1 MRSESA
7 GGKPHSVSRYRSDTV
22 LASEQTTFSARPV
35 FIGWITFVMQLPLQ
49 LFFTLWCGGFFGGM
63 IDATGL
69 FARGSRVPFIIFAAI
84 GFWGVPVIAYFGKR
98 LNYSRTE
105 YRFFADRLEF
115 EEGFFS
121 INKKVVS
128 FRDVKEVT
136 LHKGFFQRIYGLGTI
151 YLATLATGSTGNF
164 NPFVA
169 LGFGN
174 VSASGVSVR
183 DITDPDEMFE
193 KIRRLVDAQRG

>member
-1 MRSESA
+1 MAIGDQSFA
-7 GGKPHSVSRYRSDTV
+7 V
-22 LASEQTTFSARPV
+22 RPV
-35 FIGWITFVMQLPLQ
+35 FIGWITLLIQLPLQ
-49 LFFTLWCGGFFGGM
+49 LFFTLWSGGFFGGM
-63 IDATGL
+63 IAATGL
-69 FARGSRVPFIIFAAI
+69 FARGSQTPFIIFGAAA
-84 GFWGVPVIAYFGKR
+84 FFGVPIVAYFGKK

-121 INKKVVS
+121 INKKVIM
-128 FRDVKEVT
+128 FRDVREVT
-136 LHKGFFQRIYGLGTI
+136 LRKGILQRIYGLGTI
-151 YLATLATGSTGNF
+151 YLATLATGSSSYS

-183 DITDPDEMFE
+183 DVTDPDQMFE
-193 KIRRLVDAQRG
+193 KIRRMVDAQRG